1 MRNLRFNLSL
11 NEKLRGNK
19 KAVSPAISTV
29 ILTNAVVVLL
39 IVTIVF
45 ANNFLIARVAANEL
59 SAMEQVMQ
67 SVGLQID
74 DVAWI
79 QGSTRTVRYASKYGQ
94 VKFEN
99 ATLTYSV
106 YVNETFFANFTTG
119 IIVFNIPISF
129 HSFGNNYYKCI
140 YPSNRSFLNSGPSAP
155 VSYVYVV
162 ENWPMDDG
170 SFIRV
175 VAVPIIRMLNTTITT
190 EGVSESYCK
199 FYLPILS
206 NGTSSGISQSITLTG
221 ANVSVRRAENVAN
234 VNITAN
240 FPRCNFGF
248 DNVNFFNFASETIT
262 VTGLGGAFVEFYTGE
277 VKVSL

>member
-1 MRNLRFNLSL
+1 M

-199 FYLPILS
+199 FYLP
-206 NGTSSGISQSITLTG
+206 
-221 ANVSVRRAENVAN
+221 
-234 VNITAN
+234 
-240 FPRCNFGF
+240 
-248 DNVNFFNFASETIT
+248 
-262 VTGLGGAFVEFYTGE
+262 
-277 VKVSL
+277 